1 MPGSSTA
8 TRRLEWLTTQR
19 ERTYAELTQMAE
31 RAAGEDRD
39 LSDAEQ
45 TAAQARRG
53 ELERLDAEVQT
64 EAELARAQGAY
75 QSLMADIGPA
85 VADRPDPPHLDRAE
99 RQNPASPVHYRSPG
113 EYLVDVFLRN
123 DPDHG
128 GPQRAARLAEFFR
141 AHQLTTDNPGIIP
154 TPVVGPVWT
163 TISSRRP
170 AIEAATQRPLPTG
183 GKTFTR
189 PHVTQHTL
197 VGDQATEKTEIPS
210 RPLKID
216 PLTVTKRTKGGYVN
230 LSWQDR
236 DWTEPG
242 IVDLVISDLA
252 AMYAQATDAQFCYDF
267 AGAVI
272 QTETVAT
279 DDTAGWLGALYA
291 AAATIA
297 GVDNRLPTTL
307 WASLDMWARLGS
319 LVDGAGRPLFP
330 AGTPVNSMGELS
342 PNALTGMIGPFKLSA
357 DAHLADGTLILGDN
371 FAVEFFEQVGGQ
383 VSATEPSVLG
393 TDIAFF
399 GYMADVVVEPAA
411 FVKII
416 APVGAAAAG
425 AAPTGRAGKAGND
438 KGADKGAGD
447 KGAE

>member
-1 MPGSSTA
+1 MPGSATA

-19 ERTYAELTQMAE
+19 DRTFGELTQTAE
-31 RAAGEDRD
+31 RAAAEDRD
-39 LSDAEQ
+39 LTDAEQ
-45 TAAQARRG
+45 AAVDTRR
-53 ELERLDAEVQT
+53 EALTRLDAEVAT

-85 VADRPDPPHLDRAE
+85 VAERGDPPRLDRGEQA
-99 RQNPASPVHYRSPG
+99 RPAGEVVYRSPG

-123 DPDHG
+123 DADHG
-128 GPQRAARLAEFFR
+128 GAQRQARLNEFFR

-170 AIEAATQRPLPTG
+170 AIEAATQRPLPAA

-197 VGDQATEKTEIPS
+197 VGTQPGEKTALPS
-210 RPLKID
+210 QPLKID
-216 PLTVTKRTKGGYVN
+216 PLTVTKVTKGGYVN

-252 AMYAQATDAQFCYDF
+252 AMYAQSTDAQFCLDF
-267 AGAVI
+267 SNAVS
-272 QTETVAT
+272 QTEQVAT
-279 DDTAGWLGALYA
+279 DDTAGWLAALYA
-291 AAATIA
+291 AAATVA

-330 AGTPVNSMGELS
+330 AGASVNSMGELS
-342 PNALTGMIGPFKLSA
+342 PGVLSGMIGPFKLSA

-393 TDIAFF
+393 TDIAFY
-399 GYMADVVVEPAA
+399 GYMADVVVEPDA
-411 FVKII
+411 FVKIL
-416 APVGAAAAG
+416 
-425 AAPTGRAGKAGND
+425 APTG
-438 KGADKGAGD
+438 GALTATGATA
-447 KGAE
+447 KSAK